1 MKSLLLPVALVAGLP
16 GLSAQVIHYV
26 DLGNG
31 PSGSSAG
38 NVLNWPL
45 RFNDGTA
52 NQTGLNLIEFGSG
65 ATSAITI
72 TTDGFDGYDATNG
85 RNLSGTGDIATYL
98 APVNFFGSI
107 SVAQGDGVRKVATI
121 TFNNLNPLSTYEI
134 TLSGDRNNGSTRT
147 SIFTIVGADTF
158 TNASSAGTFLGA
170 SSAETK
176 LITGDNSAGL
186 VARFIGITAADG
198 SFTIELHSDN
208 NRAYVNGLSLVT
220 VSTIPEPAAAVG
232 LVGLVALGMG
242 VCRRRPRR

>member
-1 MKSLLLPVALVAGLP
+1 MTFT
-16 GLSAQVIHYV
+16 HR
-26 DLGNG
+26 LGN
-31 PSGSSAG
+31 
-38 NVLNWPL
+38 
-45 RFNDGTA
+45 F
-52 NQTGLNLIEFGSG
+52 
-65 ATSAITI
+65 
-72 TTDGFDGYDATNG
+72 
-85 RNLSGTGDIATYL
+85 
-98 APVNFFGSI
+98 
-107 SVAQGDGVRKVATI
+107 
-121 TFNNLNPLSTYEI
+121 
-134 TLSGDRNNGSTRT
+134 
-147 SIFTIVGADTF
+147 FTIVGADTF